1 MTIKNKA
8 FLDHLLSFVSE
19 NKQTIF
25 QEVIS
30 NRTNH
35 FTVVLEDI
43 FQPHNAS
50 AILRS
55 CDVFGVQNVHIIEN
69 KNEYNIN
76 PKVVMGASKW
86 LDIHK
91 HNELENNTLSCINQ
105 LRKQGYKIYAT
116 SPHADSYLIE
126 NIPID
131 NKFALFFGTEQ
142 DGLSDLVLDN
152 ADEHVKI
159 PMYGFTESLNISVSG
174 AICMYEISKRLKS
187 SDINWQ
193 LTDQEKTDLLIEW
206 AKKVVKRSEAIESEF
221 YKNLTL

>member
-1 MTIKNKA
+1 
-8 FLDHLLSFVSE
+8 
-19 NKQTIF
+19 
-25 QEVIS
+25 
-30 NRTNH
+30 
-35 FTVVLEDI
+35 
-43 FQPHNAS
+43 
-50 AILRS
+50 
-55 CDVFGVQNVHIIEN
+55 
-69 KNEYNIN
+69 
-76 PKVVMGASKW
+76 MGASKW
-86 LDIHK
+86 LNIHK

-105 LRKQGYKIYAT
+105 LKSQGYKIYAT

-126 NIPID
+126 NIPIE

-142 DGLSDLVLDN
+142 DGLSDLVLNN

-193 LTDQEKTDLLIEW
+193 LTNQEKVDLLIEW
-206 AKKVVKRSEAIESEF
+206 AKKVVKRSEAIENEF

>member
-1 MTIKNKA
+1 MTIKNKT
-8 FLDHLLSFVSE
+8 FLDHLLNFVSE

-142 DGLSDLVLDN
+142 NGLSDLVLDN

-187 SDINWQ
+187 SNINWQ
-193 LTDQEKTDLLIEW
+193 LTDQEKTNLLIEW
-206 AKKVVKRSEAIESEF
+206 AKKVVKRSEAIENDF
-221 YKNLTL
+221 YKNLLL